1 MAMAM
6 TDGEGALFDRLWSLG
21 ELPLAKTSRSGTL
34 TAWNPACAALGSS
47 LAVGMSLAEWL
58 TALGGAAALVR
69 DAESGLAQGSEV
81 VAVADGQLSV
91 RLIAHPA
98 GYLATVQ
105 AKLAGVSATELLH
118 ERRVRDEISQLAK
131 VGGWE
136 VDIDSQALRWD
147 AQTFRIHEVPFG
159 EQPDIEEAIQYYA
172 PEAQP
177 VIAAAVER
185 AQRTGEGWDLELEF
199 ITATGRKIWVRATGR
214 VDGLD
219 AGDGVD
225 GDGRPSGGG
234 RRLWGVFQDIND
246 QKTQALAVQRA
257 YARARNFERLFE
269 IGRTMACIANLDGTF
284 ERLNFAWTR
293 VLGWSREELMSRPFI
308 DFVHPEDVER
318 TLRETARMGRE
329 GAISANFENRYRTKS
344 GEWRWLSWQSS
355 TECGQ
360 IFCVAFDVHEQRV
373 WAEER
378 DRLAAIAE
386 RTDNA
391 VLVTDREGKITWVN
405 AGFTRISGY
414 EASEVLGRSPGSV
427 LQGPDS
433 EPRGWD
439 RMVDRLLAGQA
450 FNVETI
456 NYRRDGAPYWAS
468 IEAQPLVDASGEV
481 TGFMAIERDITE
493 AKRRAEALV
502 AAKEEADANAKAA
515 IEAARARS
523 AFLASM
529 SHEIR
534 TPMNGVMGMA
544 QLLQDTALDA
554 KQRHFVQQIYASGS
568 TLLRLLNDQLDL
580 SKVEAGMVR
589 IEPAPFSPRGLLTLV
604 ADLYLAPAWER
615 GVVLRDECD
624 QAVPEWLVGDVG
636 RLRQVLFNLVGNA
649 TKFTEEGEVV
659 VSLTSAGPGRWR
671 FAVRDTGIGIDP
683 ALHVRIFDPYEQV
696 GDSTTRRFAGSG
708 LGLAICK
715 ELVSLMGGTI
725 ELESALGQGSCF
737 SFVLALE
744 EGPSK
749 PATTAAA
756 PVDLPAGLRVLLA
769 EDNLIN
775 QEVVAAM
782 LRSRGCLVTIV
793 SDGAQ
798 ALEALDVQ
806 NPQEQPFDAV
816 LMDWHMPHTD
826 GLTATR
832 RIRDR
837 ERRTGHHMPIIM
849 LTARVAEDDVRTCLD
864 AGADHFIAK
873 PVDWEG
879 LVGVLGRC
887 VPRGPRVR

>member
-1 MAMAM
+1 MSMA
-6 TDGEGALFDRLWSLG
+6 DDDEALFDRLWSLG
-21 ELPLAKTSRSGTL
+21 EFPLAKTSREGTL
-34 TAWNPACAALGSS
+34 AAWNPACAAIASS
-47 LAVGMSLAEWL
+47 LAVGMSLSEWL

-69 DAESGLAQGSEV
+69 DAESGVAQGLEV
-81 VAVADGQLSV
+81 VAVADEQLSV
-91 RLIAHPA
+91 RLIAHPG
-98 GYLATVQ
+98 GYLVTVQ

-159 EQPDIEEAIQYYA
+159 EQPDIEAAIAFYA

-177 VIAAAVER
+177 VIAAAVEK
-185 AQRTGEGWDLELEF
+185 AQRTGEGWDLELEL
-199 ITATGRKIWVRATGR
+199 ITATGRRIWVRATGR
-214 VDGLD
+214 VDGFEARD
-219 AGDGVD
+219 GGDGE
-225 GDGRPSGGG
+225 GRPSGGAL
-234 RRLWGVFQDIND
+234 RLWGVFQDITD
-246 QKTQALAVQRA
+246 QKRQALALQRA

-293 VLGWSREELMSRPFI
+293 VLGWSREELMDRPFI
-308 DFVHPEDVER
+308 DFVHPDDVER
-318 TLRETARMGRE
+318 TLRESARMSGE
-329 GAISANFENRYRTKS
+329 GEISANFENRYRTKS
-344 GEWRWLSWQSS
+344 GEWRWLSWHSS

-405 AGFTRISGY
+405 AGFTRICGY

-433 EPRGWD
+433 EARDWD

-456 NYRRDGAPYWAS
+456 NHRRGGEPYWAS
-468 IEAQPLVDASGEV
+468 VEAQPLLDARGEV

-493 AKRRAEALV
+493 AKRRADALV
-502 AAKEEADANAKAA
+502 EAKEEADAHAKAA

-534 TPMNGVMGMA
+534 TPMNGVLGMA

-554 KQRHFVQQIYASGS
+554 KQRHFVEQIYASGS

-604 ADLYLAPAWER
+604 ADLYLVPAWER
-615 GVVLRDECD
+615 GVVLREECD
-624 QAVPEWLVGDVG
+624 DEVPEWLVGDVG

-659 VSLTSAGPGRWR
+659 VSLTGAGPGRWR
-671 FAVRDTGIGIDP
+671 FSVRDTGIGIDP

-715 ELVSLMGGTI
+715 ELVSLMGGAI
-725 ELESALGQGSCF
+725 ELESALGEGSCF
-737 SFVLALE
+737 SFILSLE
-744 EGPSK
+744 EGPSQ
-749 PATTAAA
+749 PTTGGRSS
-756 PVDLPAGLRVLLA
+756 VDLPSGLRVLLA

-782 LRSRGCLVTIV
+782 LRSRGCEVMIV

-798 ALEALDVQ
+798 VLEALEA
-806 NPQEQPFDAV
+806 QERPFDAI

-832 RIRDR
+832 RIRDG
-837 ERRTGHHMPIIM
+837 ERRTGLHVPIIM

-879 LVGVLGRC
+879 LVSVLGRC
-887 VPRGPRVR
+887 LPHRSGGGS